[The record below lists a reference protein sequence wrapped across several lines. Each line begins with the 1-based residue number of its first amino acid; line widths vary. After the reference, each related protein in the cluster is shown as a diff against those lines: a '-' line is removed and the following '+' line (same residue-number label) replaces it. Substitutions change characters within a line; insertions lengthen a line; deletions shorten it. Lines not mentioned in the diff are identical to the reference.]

1 MEEKLM
7 SLLRDLIVTVGDG
20 LRLSSDLMRHKVAVE
35 TQALKR
41 TASRMVTFL
50 ALALF
55 AVLLAGAGVGFLL
68 YGVFILIAKA
78 TGLAAAGL
86 IVGFVLLL
94 LAVVVFL
101 IGRSAATRPAQ

>member
-1 MEEKLM
+1 M
-7 SLLRDLIVTVGDG
+7 SLLRHLTVVIGDG

-35 TQALKR
+35 MQALKG
-41 TASRMVTFL
+41 TANRVVVFL

-55 AVLLAGAGVGFLL
+55 AVLLAGTGVGFIL
-68 YGVFILIAKA
+68 YGIFILIAKA
-78 TGLAAAGL
+78 TGPAAAGL

-101 IGRSAATRPAQ
+101 IGRSIGARPAQ